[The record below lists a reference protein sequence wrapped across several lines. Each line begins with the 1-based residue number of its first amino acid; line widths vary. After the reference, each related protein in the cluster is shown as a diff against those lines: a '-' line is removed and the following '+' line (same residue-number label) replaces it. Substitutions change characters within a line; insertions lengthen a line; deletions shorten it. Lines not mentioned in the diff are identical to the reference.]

1 MCARKLPLTA
11 GTRALP
17 FVHAPVYARRGRMET
32 LYTARLDL
40 VPVTVDLVEAVLDQS
55 SARCHAILEA
65 ELPNQWPGRALVER
79 AFYASLEAI
88 RSDPGR
94 RLWGDRV
101 MIARDKRRVVGS
113 VIFHGAPDEDG
124 SVEVAYGVEEDS
136 QGCGFGTE
144 ATRASVEWAL
154 GQPEVRVV
162 RAATPPWHIASQKVL
177 ERCGLVRVGTRDSP
191 LGEVLEYE
199 RRLERAR

>member
-1 MCARKLPLTA
+1 M
-11 GTRALP
+11 GTLFTP
-17 FVHAPVYARRGRMET
+17 
-32 LYTARLDL
+32 RLEL
-40 VPVTVDLVEAVLDQS
+40 VPVTVDLVEAVLAQS
-55 SARCHAILEA
+55 TSRCHALLEA
-65 ELPNQWPGRALVER
+65 ELPHQWPGRALVER

-88 RSDPGR
+88 KEDPHR

-101 MIARDKRRVVGS
+101 MITRDARRRVVGS
-113 VIFHGAPDEDG
+113 VIFHGAPDGEG

-136 QGCGFGTE
+136 QRCGYGTE

-154 GQPEVRVV
+154 AQGEVRVV

-199 RRLERAR
+199 RRLSTT